1 MALEAIMSSTSAE
14 EGPPT
19 KVRKE
24 SNAMTDVHGNVLHGV
39 SNEGESLLTA
49 LPLELFRMIIEET
62 IDPSKGETLSKILTK
77 RSVSRIFND
86 EIILAIVKARK
97 QHRAATSWIEE
108 WGMPSSL
115 QATFLKTIITTESP
129 NDTSPLAN
137 LRHVV
142 DKIQSLQ
149 DDWSQNNH
157 NKWLHA
163 ACSCTTKGVFFD
175 MSETLSRHN
184 NYYSGEARLRE
195 IEYSCWVVAAWEGD
209 QSLLRTLRSK
219 NIAHTPRERLGNVI
233 YCSMGTPQWASA
245 YKGQCDAIRYLLS
258 MGFDFGESEVYD
270 PLEAAMRDDTAPA
283 FELILQSL
291 DGERR
296 RHDIARDIAEF
307 GRIKW
312 AKIFWSPDMRFSQ
325 IEPNDA
331 LMYMCAYGTGR
342 KEQAEMARVLIKA
355 GAVPDDSH
363 NYCFD
368 KGDTPI
374 ENTIRKGKT
383 VLLRAL
389 IEDGA
394 WKRAREVCPWD
405 GGVVQWIDPVLI
417 AIEYNK
423 PDALEILL
431 EDRPWETRTCK
442 NALAEAVR
450 ASKTESPPGNTHM
463 LAILLRDFD
472 PNRTISSVR
481 KGRRAVELAREQ
493 GKNDMLDMLLEHGC
507 GVELK
512 NRPLRKCKRT

>member
-1 MALEAIMSSTSAE
+1 MSSTSPDD
-14 EGPPT
+14 GPPT

-24 SNAMTDVHGNVLHGV
+24 SAAMTDVHGNALGKV
-39 SNEGESLLTA
+39 SNKKEGLLMA
-49 LPLELFRMIIEET
+49 LPLELFRMILKET
-62 IDPSKGETLSKILTK
+62 IDPSNAMSLLRLLTK
-77 RSVSRIFND
+77 RSVSKFFNK
-86 EIILAIVKARK
+86 EIIL
-97 QHRAATSWIEE
+97 
-108 WGMPSSL
+108 
-115 QATFLKTIITTESP
+115 TIIMNRGEACSSWMSSMFVP
-129 NDTSPLAN
+129 
-137 LRHVV
+137 
-142 DKIQSLQ
+142 QSLRVAFFQ
-149 DDWSQNNH
+149 MMVMNQTPNEPQVIETIRHAVSQIQGLQNDWSEENRY
-157 NKWLHA
+157 KWLEA
-163 ACSCTTKGVFFD
+163 ACSCIIDAGGFLELLHCLKPIVYS
-175 MSETLSRHN
+175 SEDVQLKDIRQC
-184 NYYSGEARLRE
+184 
-195 IEYSCWVVAAWEGD
+195 CWILAAWEND
-209 QSLLRTLRSK
+209 VSLLKSLHSSGTKCSRKSSPGRY
-219 NIAHTPRERLGNVI
+219 PCVMGNA
-233 YCSMGTPQWASA
+233 QWAA
-245 YKGQCDAIRYLLS
+245 AARGHCDVIRYLLAKKFEFREAS
-258 MGFDFGESEVYD
+258 RGDA
-270 PLEAAMRDDTAPA
+270 LEAAMGGEHVPA
-283 FELILQSL
+283 FKLILQNL

-312 AKIFWSPDMRFSQ
+312 AKIFWSPDLRFSQ

-342 KEQAEMARVLIKA
+342 KEQAEMARILIKA

-368 KGDTPI
+368 EGDTPI

-423 PDALEILL
+423 PDALEVLL

-512 NRPLRKCKRT
+512 KRPLRKCKRT